1 MATNQGNEFVIFD
14 PEVFGRADFFAGPET
29 LEKSKANMENIRRQL
44 GDRAEPPMPL
54 IDLLAEPATEKK

>member
-1 MATNQGNEFVIFD
+1 MIFD